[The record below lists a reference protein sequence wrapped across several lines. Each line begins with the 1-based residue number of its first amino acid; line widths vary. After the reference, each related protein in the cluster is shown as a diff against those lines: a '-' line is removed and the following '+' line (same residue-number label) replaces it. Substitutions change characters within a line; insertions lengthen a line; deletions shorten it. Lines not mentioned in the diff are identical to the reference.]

1 MRALSLCKQVVFGE
15 IDSKTIL
22 DPRKDKL
29 LMLNTIFY
37 PFGMIFLLTVRFY
50 YDSFSH
56 RLHAFCLL
64 IDVISSY
71 VC

>member
-1 MRALSLCKQVVFGE
+1 MRALSLCKQVVFWE
-15 IDSKTIL
+15 KNSKAIL

-29 LMLNTIFY
+29 LMFNTIFD
-37 PFGMIFLLTVRFY
+37 PFGMVFLLTVGLY

-56 RLHAFCLL
+56 GLHAFCLL